1 MAQVRCADGSVLS
14 VLPVPVQ
21 DRDGVPY
28 EVTLRL
34 ERDATAFGEVG
45 ERCGYFLASTT
56 ARLRAARAG
65 DDEFPDSSVEAGL
78 RAWARDRGQD
88 SDGCWAELEPYLPRD
103 RELFCF
109 RARDP
114 DDLSTVGEL
123 RVCLEVE
130 RTWVDAH
137 WAVRCLAVLQAWGS
151 GGTGTRAVLTSDEL
165 LSFLEDLVHEFAGVG
180 ATYGDG
186 EDASVLSRPVG

>member
-1 MAQVRCADGSVLS
+1 LAQVRCADGSRLA

-28 EVTLRL
+28 ELTLRL
-34 ERDATAFGEVG
+34 ERDGSAFGEVG

-56 ARLRAARAG
+56 ARLRAVRAAG
-65 DDEFPDSSVEAGL
+65 GEFPDSSVEAGL
-78 RAWARDRGQD
+78 RAWARDSGQA
-88 SDGCWAELEPYLPRD
+88 SDACWAEIEPYLPRD

-123 RVCLEVE
+123 RLTLEVE
-130 RTWVDAH
+130 RTWADAR
-137 WAVRCLAVLQAWGS
+137 WSVRCLAVLQAWGS
-151 GGTGTRAVLTSDEL
+151 VGTGTRAVLTSDEL
-165 LSFLEDLVHEFAGVG
+165 LRFLEALVEEFAQVGVE
-180 ATYGDG
+180 YGDG
-186 EDASVLSRPVG
+186 EDAAALSRPVG